1 MRPGTAIRRLWV
13 AAVAG
18 PLAAVGGGG
27 EIDWQQAVVDPAARP
42 AWVSPSVVIVGGER
56 TPLRAVDASTG
67 GVRPPTDE
75 ETQRLEDLRRERP
88 GRRERHP
95 RDRGADPGP
104 EADTPPLP
112 PAAAALSGPHAWA
125 PGFGHVV
132 AWEVEPAQSH
142 PVHVIASSPPDR
154 IEPRLLT
161 REYLK
166 PGDRIER
173 RWPRLFTRDGVEV
186 PIDRELF
193 SNPWSIDRLRW
204 AADGR
209 SFTFLFNQR
218 GHQVLR
224 LIAIDAATG
233 TPRVVVEESSATF
246 IDYAHKTWCH
256 WLSEGQLLWTSE
268 RSGWNHVW
276 LVDVATG
283 GLRSVTSGPWMVR
296 RVERVADDTQTLIL
310 RVMGL
315 YADQDPYHE
324 HFIRVAIEGGDPVRL
339 TAGDGTH
346 ELLWSP
352 DGRWYVDTWSRV
364 DQPPVRELRRS
375 DDGGLVVEL
384 GRADASPLVE
394 QGWTWPERFS
404 AKGRDGTTDV
414 WGVIWR
420 PRGTAH
426 DATPRPVVE
435 CIYAGPHDFHVPKK
449 FAAAH
454 GQRRI
459 ADAGFVVVQ
468 VDGMGTNWRGKA
480 FHDVCWKNLK
490 DSGLPDHVAWL
501 TAAAATR
508 PWMDLRRV
516 GIYGGSAGGQSAAR
530 ALIDHPDTY
539 RVAVADCG
547 CHDNRMDKIWWNE
560 AWMGWPVDE
569 SYAANSNVV
578 DAARLRGHLLLIVG
592 ELDENVDPASTLQL
606 SAALVQAGTDH
617 ELVVVPGAGHG
628 AAETPYG
635 AMKRLGFLR
644 RHLLDAGLSAPPR
657 R

>member
-1 MRPGTAIRRLWV
+1 MRLATAIRLWV
-13 AAVAG
+13 ATAVCTLTG
-18 PLAAVGGGG
+18 VGGGA
-27 EIDWQQAVVDPAARP
+27 ETDWHAAVVDPAARP
-42 AWVSPSVVIVGGER
+42 TWVSLTVVIVGGER
-56 TPLRAVDASTG
+56 TPLRAVDAPTG
-67 GVRPPTDE
+67 GVRQPTDE
-75 ETQRLEDLRRERP
+75 ELGQLEELRRERS
-88 GRRERHP
+88 GRRTRRH
-95 RDRGADPGP
+95 RDRGAGAGP
-104 EADTPPLP
+104 QADAPPLP
-112 PAAAALSGPHAWA
+112 PAAAALSGPHVWA

-142 PVHVIASSPPDR
+142 PVHVIESAPPDR
-154 IEPRLLT
+154 LEPRLLT

-173 RWPRLFTRDGVEV
+173 RWPRLFTRDGAEI
-186 PIDRELF
+186 PIDRGLVA
-193 SNPWSIDRLRW
+193 NPWSIDHLRW

-209 SFTFLFNQR
+209 SFTFIYNQR
-218 GHQVLR
+218 GHQLLR
-224 LIAIDAATG
+224 LIAIDVATG

-246 IDYAHKTWCH
+246 VDYAHKTWCH
-256 WLSEGQLLWTSE
+256 WLSDGQMLWMSE

-283 GLRSVTSGPWMVR
+283 DLQPITSGRWMVR
-296 RVERVADDTQTLIL
+296 RVEQVADDTRTLIL

-315 YADQDPYHE
+315 DADQDPYHE
-324 HFIRVAIEGGDPVRL
+324 HFVRVAIDGGEPLRL

-364 DQPPVRELRRS
+364 DLPPVRELRRS

-384 GRADASPLVE
+384 GRADATPLVE

-404 AKGRDGTTDV
+404 ATGRDGTTDV

-420 PRGTAH
+420 PHGTGH

-435 CIYAGPHDFHVPKK
+435 CIYAGPHDFHVPKA

-459 ADAGFVVVQ
+459 ADAGFIVVQ

-508 PWMDLRRV
+508 PWMDLGRV

-569 SYAANSNVV
+569 SYAASSNVV
-578 DAARLRGHLLLIVG
+578 DAARLRGRLMLIVG

-606 SAALVQAGTDH
+606 SAALVRAGTDH